1 MMDYPRFSTF
11 ADGRDGHP
19 LEGKKR
25 RMEEIFNL
33 ELLITA
39 FRVDPSESAQL
50 SPPVSAGILSIS
62 AFTQV
67 SATMANQI
75 VNYQISLSVA
85 EGIIYTFDFSTGKIV

>member
-33 ELLITA
+33 ELLVTA
-39 FRVDPSESAQL
+39 FRVDPSKKNAGECLTIQFELNGEKQVIFTGSDVLKNQL
-50 SPPVSAGILSIS
+50 KRYEDKLPFLTKIIKNGKYFTLS
-62 AFTQV
+62 
-67 SATMANQI
+67 
-75 VNYQISLSVA
+75 
-85 EGIIYTFDFSTGKIV
+85 